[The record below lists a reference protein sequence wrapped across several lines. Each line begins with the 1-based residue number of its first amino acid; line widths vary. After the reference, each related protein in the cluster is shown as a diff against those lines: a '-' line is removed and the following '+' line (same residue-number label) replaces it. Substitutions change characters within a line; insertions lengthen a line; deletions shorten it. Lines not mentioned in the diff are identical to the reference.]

1 MQNIDDKDIY
11 KRLLNGD
18 ESALVEVIDCYGSL
32 VKKIITYKLNAHKD
46 LQDECLNDVFLAIWT
61 NISSYDYKKSNL
73 KNWIIGIT
81 RYKTVDYLRKI
92 YTINKNHCLSKS
104 TWSNENLSYTDEN
117 LEKIHSS
124 IEKELE
130 QILSPLSEM
139 EKEIF
144 ISRYLEGASIDEIS
158 VKSSLTS
165 KEIYNKLFY
174 SKKKIKR
181 KLKNVV
187 NFRRITGDESNER
200 Q

>member
-32 VKKIITYKLNAHKD
+32 VKKIITYKLNTHKD

-61 NISSYDYKKSNL
+61 NISSYDYKKSSL

-117 LEKIHSS
+117 LEKIHNS

-130 QILSPLSEM
+130 QILSPLSEI

>member
-1 MQNIDDKDIY
+1 MTI
-11 KRLLNGD
+11 
-18 ESALVEVIDCYGSL
+18 
-32 VKKIITYKLNAHKD
+32 
-46 LQDECLNDVFLAIWT
+46 
-61 NISSYDYKKSNL
+61 KKSSL
-73 KNWIIGIT
+73 KNWIVGIT